1 MKRILSLL
9 LCIAL
14 LAGTTC
20 AEEFFAVEE
29 EFVLAEEEPVFAE
42 ETVEAVEE
50 AFAPEAEEETVFTE
64 ELLPVEELEPL
75 VEEVAVE
82 EAQETSAL
90 LSGTWGTCDW
100 EIDGYYTLT
109 IHEGTGADTDGVS
122 PWQNHCQLIRSV
134 QAYEPIV
141 LPQDSSS
148 LLANLVNCES
158 MDITGFETGN
168 VVDMGGMFY
177 YCGSLTSLRVTSF
190 DTRNVTNM
198 SQMFEGC
205 SRLKYLNLSV
215 FNTAKVTSMM
225 FMFASCSD
233 LISLD
238 LSHFDTRNAENMY
251 CMFADCLSLQ
261 ELNLSGLSTAK
272 ARQYCPGEY
281 DEINSGIYGMFQNCG
296 ALELV
301 TIGSG
306 FSFKNAR
313 GEVMTQLPRNVW
325 YAKSDNLSYTAQE
338 IAEGRN
344 GIADTYKTMPFF
356 SIASG
361 YWGTCAW
368 DIDADGV
375 LTIHGGTG
383 ENIEGYPGCPWY
395 EYQEQITAVVARERI
410 VLPEDAHGLFRA
422 LYLCTQMDLSGFDT
436 SNTVD
441 ISCMFEQC
449 NALTELDLRTF
460 DTRNVESIGM
470 MFCACINLKQIRF
483 PGIND
488 AGDFS
493 TDKATDMGYMFWC
506 CQSLTQLDLRFFSTS
521 NVESMEYMFYG
532 CKQLKKLDIDFDT
545 AKVENM
551 GEMFSGCSC
560 LEELDLSSF
569 DTGSA
574 SRMGDM
580 FMGCDSLAV
589 VKLGTGFSFM
599 GAMDEIITWLP
610 YGPWNSRSDKATY
623 NALEI
628 AESRNHIADT
638 YQLDNSL
645 MACGWWGTCRWEIDN
660 DGVLTIHAGTGE
672 DTHWTCPWEDYAV
685 GITAVVA
692 TERIV
697 LPGDCSFLLALS
709 WWDEE
714 NLSNCVSMNL
724 SGFITSN
731 VERMT
736 WMFGD
741 CISLRELDLSNFDT
755 GNVIYMD
762 TMFAGCVGLTK
773 LNISSFDTGNVTD
786 MGYMFSD
793 CRGLKKLDLSG
804 FDTSSVTE
812 MGGMFY
818 GCSGL
823 TKLNLSGFDT
833 SGAKYMSF
841 MFHGCSGLTELD
853 LSGFD
858 TSSVT
863 FMDYMFYGCDSLVA
877 LNISGFDMTLAVSS
891 GTNDANNYGLTS
903 MFDGCDALKYVSVGK
918 RFVLADPDGYVLTT
932 LPEKTWYAKS
942 DRKAYTAQQIAES
955 RNYIADVYST
965 VPFPSVKTVSGLTV
979 QAVDTNASRLS
990 WNKVSGAAGYQLY
1003 RSENGGD
1010 FKWIKNCAT
1019 NSVNNYS
1026 LKPGADY
1033 RYKVRAY
1040 TALEFGDKVYGS
1052 FSGVVSVH
1060 ILGQIQNLTVTGK
1073 DTNCAMLKWDRVDG
1087 CTGYQVFR
1095 TVAGSGEYQ
1104 WVKNATT
1111 PQVANYSLA
1120 PGTTYYYRVRAYID
1134 LPDGKR
1140 AYGQYSDGV
1149 KVYIQP
1155 QVVIQKLVGGSGR
1168 IALEWTRAE
1177 GCTGYQIFYTEAG
1190 TGGEYRW
1197 WKNIPA
1203 GTLTA
1208 TLTGL
1213 KPNTDYWF
1221 KVRSYVD
1228 LPGGGRYYG
1237 QLSEAKHVWTNK

>member
-14 LAGTTC
+14 LAGTAC

-50 AFAPEAEEETVFTE
+50 AFAPEAEEKTVSTE

-109 IHEGTGADTDGVS
+109 IHEGAGADTGGVS

-141 LPQDSSS
+141 LPQNSSS

-158 MDITGFETGN
+158 MDITGFETCN

-190 DTRNVTNM
+190 NTRNVTNM

-281 DEINSGIYGMFQNCG
+281 NEINSGIYGMFQNCG

-410 VLPEDAHGLFRA
+410 VLPEIAGALFME
-422 LYLCTQMDLSGFDT
+422 LYQCTRMDLSGFDT
-436 SNTVD
+436 RNTTEMA
-441 ISCMFEQC
+441 SMFEHC
-449 NALTELDLRTF
+449 NSLKKLDLTGFDTENVTSMAGMFCACTDLEELVLWNESSYGFSTRNVTSMAYMFWYCTNLTELDL
-460 DTRNVESIGM
+460 S
-470 MFCACINLKQIRF
+470 
-483 PGIND
+483 
-488 AGDFS
+488 
-493 TDKATDMGYMFWC
+493 Y
-506 CQSLTQLDLRFFSTS
+506 FSTS

-551 GEMFSGCSC
+551 DEMFSGCSC

-574 SRMGDM
+574 RRMGDM

-599 GAMDEIITWLP
+599 GAMDEILTTLPSGTW
-610 YGPWNSRSDKATY
+610 YARSNKVSYTEW
-623 NALEI
+623 EI
-628 AESRNHIADT
+628 AENRNSIADT
-638 YQLDNSL
+638 YSTTVIPGL
-645 MACGWWGTCRWEIDN
+645 AEGYWGTCRWEIDD
-660 DGVLTIHAGTGE
+660 DGVLTIHAGEGV
-672 DTHWTCPWEDYAV
+672 DNYMMSPWFDYHEV
-685 GITAVVA
+685 ITAVKA
-692 TERIV
+692 TERIILPELCIRLFEGCWEMTSADISGFVMDDTEEIDEMFSMCYSLGTVV
-697 LPGDCSFLLALS
+697 LPGTSSSRLQSLS
-709 WWDEE
+709 GLFWD
-714 NLSNCVSMNL
+714 CVSLRTVDMSRFSPVNL
-724 SGFITSN
+724 QSISG
-731 VERMT
+731 
-736 WMFGD
+736 MFWN
-741 CISLRELDLSNFDT
+741 CQNLRS
-755 GNVIYMD
+755 V
-762 TMFAGCVGLTK
+762 
-773 LNISSFDTGNVTD
+773 
-786 MGYMFSD
+786 
-793 CRGLKKLDLSG
+793 DLSG
-804 FDTSSVTE
+804 LDTRQVEYMGDLFQDCSS
-812 MGGMFY
+812 
-818 GCSGL
+818 L
-823 TKLNLSGFDT
+823 TLVKLGKHFSFKDS
-833 SGAKYMSF
+833 SGAVM
-841 MFHGCSGLTELD
+841 
-853 LSGFD
+853 
-858 TSSVT
+858 
-863 FMDYMFYGCDSLVA
+863 
-877 LNISGFDMTLAVSS
+877 
-891 GTNDANNYGLTS
+891 
-903 MFDGCDALKYVSVGK
+903 
-918 RFVLADPDGYVLTT
+918 TT
-932 LPEKTWYAKS
+932 LPEDRWQYSGNNEYLEDLTWHSLAS
-942 DRKAYTAQQIAES
+942 GKAYTAQQIAES
-955 RNYIADVYST
+955 RNNIADVYST
-965 VPFPSVKTVSGLTV
+965 VPFPAVKTVSGLTV

-1120 PGTTYYYRVRAYID
+1120 PGTTYYYKVRAYID

-1149 KVYIQP
+1149 KAYIQP